1 MAKQEYTF
9 TVEAMA
15 ADLRALGLEQGDT
28 VVMHSNASAMG
39 PARQMVKAPDTGMR
53 WVLDAI
59 LEVIGREGTLATPT
73 FTKCFKNVSDG
84 PIGEVWNPDTTP
96 SRVGSLTNYV
106 LRQPGRS
113 RSDHPTHPLAAIGG
127 RAEEFC
133 AGHSWRDGAST
144 FDRGGPWGKLVDW
157 DGKILWLGT
166 DMRTHTAVHIVE
178 DWMQLPYMATCVAL
192 VEDGGESKEI
202 EVTMSPAGARD
213 FYKQDSKVAKAWEA
227 AGLYTKGKVCKA
239 DSQLMSARAFIQWL
253 WDLHIADPAIIL
265 NDNPEQEWSVNAIR
279 MNKEHLANFKGEWK
293 TW

>member
-15 ADLRALGLEQGDT
+15 ADLRSLGLEQGDT
-28 VVMHSNASAMG
+28 VVMHSNASVG

-53 WVLDAI
+53 WVLDAL
-59 LEVIGREGTLATPT
+59 LEVIGPEGTLAVPT
-73 FTKCFKNVSDG
+73 FTKCFKPRGGG
-84 PIGEVWNPDTTP
+84 PSGEVWNPEKTP

-106 LRQPGRS
+106 LKQPGRS
-113 RSDHPTHPLAAIGG
+113 RSDHPTHPMAAIGA

-166 DMRTHTAVHIVE
+166 DMRTQTAVHAVE
-178 DWMQLPYMATCVAL
+178 DWMQLPYMSTCVAL
-192 VEDGGESKEI
+192 VEDNGETREI
-202 EVTMSPAGARD
+202 EVTMSPAGHRD
-213 FYKQDSKVAKAWEA
+213 FYKQDSKVAKAWDA

-239 DSQLMSARAFIQWL
+239 DSQLMSARTFIDWL
-253 WDLHIADPAIIL
+253 WNKHIEDPAIIL
-265 NDNPEQEWSVNAIR
+265 DDDPEHQWSVKAIR

>member
-15 ADLRALGLEQGDT
+15 ADLRALGLEKGDT
-28 VVMHSNASAMG
+28 VVMHSNASVG

-59 LEVIGREGTLATPT
+59 LEVIGPEGTLSAPT
-73 FTKCFKNVSDG
+73 FTKCFKGSGDG
-84 PIGEVWNPDTTP
+84 PTGEVWNPDTTP

-106 LRQPGRS
+106 LKQPGRA
-113 RSDHPTHPLAAIGG
+113 RSDHPTHPMAAIGG

-144 FDRGGPWGKLVDW
+144 FDRNGPWGKLVDW

-166 DMRTHTAVHIVE
+166 DMRTHTAVHVVE
-178 DWMQLPYMATCVAL
+178 DWMQLPYMAKCIAL
-192 VEDGGESKEI
+192 VEDGGETKEV
-202 EVTMSPAGARD
+202 EVTMSPAGPRD
-213 FYKQDSKVAKAWEA
+213 FYKQDSKCALAWDA

-239 DSQLMSARAFIQWL
+239 DSQLMSARTFVQWL
-253 WDLHIADPAIIL
+253 WDKHIEDPAIIL
-265 NDNPEQEWSVNAIR
+265 NDDPEQEWSVNAIK
-279 MNKEHLANFKGEWK
+279 MNREHLANFKGEWK